1 MPNTWREW
9 SLVLNVAAVAKS
21 SGVSERSKRAMAR
34 SGWTNPFVTVTP
46 VSVIFFPQRLLLKLD
61 GRAYSPLVL
70 ERIVSAGGLAKSFD
84 VAAKLLKLV
93 GEINVCSRQVNNLTV
108 MVGEELARD
117 RDRQT
122 AAYID
127 QPLPRTAT
135 RVEPI
140 PQLACVEVDGG
151 RMQTRT
157 AGEGPGVHEAHWRE
171 TKTAGFFRMKTTSHA
186 TDPHPALPRCFADR
200 KQMQGLLP
208 GVGDESADIQPV
220 TDHDP
225 SWRPKV
231 LFRTCCAS
239 LETSERFGPMMAAE
253 ADARGFFAAQRR
265 AFLADGL
272 PYNWSIQ
279 RKHFPT
285 FEPIVDFVHPVERL
299 YAAARAMHEEH
310 DSAWPQ
316 YVAWAGAVWQGQV
329 SEVIQDLAAC
339 SQSLGPPPQD
349 AEELDP
355 RRVLVESLTYLRN
368 NQSRMDYPRYRRQ
381 GLPVTS
387 ALIESLV
394 KEMNY
399 RVKGSEKFWNDG
411 LQGEA
416 ILQVRAALLSDDDR
430 LAAHIRQRPG
440 QPYARTSRKTSLAT
454 AA

>member
-1 MPNTWREW
+1 
-9 SLVLNVAAVAKS
+9 
-21 SGVSERSKRAMAR
+21 
-34 SGWTNPFVTVTP
+34 

-84 VAAKLLKLV
+84 VAAKLLKLI
-93 GEINVCSRQVNNLTV
+93 GEIDVSSRQVNNLTV
-108 MVGEELARD
+108 LVGEELARQ

-122 AAYID
+122 VAYAD

-157 AGEGPGVHEAHWRE
+157 ANQGPGVHAAHWRE
-171 TKTAGFFRMKTTSHA
+171 TKTAGFFRMKTASHTA
-186 TDPHPALPRCFADR
+186 DPHPALPRCFADR
-200 KQMQGLLP
+200 QQMKGLLP
-208 GVGDESADIQPV
+208 GLSDEPANIQPV
-220 TDHDP
+220 ADHDP

-231 LFRTCCAS
+231 LFRTCTAS
-239 LETSERFGPMMAAE
+239 LESSERFGPMMAAE
-253 ADARGFFAAQRR
+253 ADARGFFAAKRR

-279 RKHFPT
+279 HKHFPT

-299 YAAARAMHEEH
+299 HAAARAVHEEH
-310 DSAWPQ
+310 DSAWSQ
-316 YVAWAGAVWQGQV
+316 YVAWAAAVWQGRV
-329 SEVIQDLAAC
+329 AKVIDQLADH
-339 SQSLGPPPQD
+339 SRSLGPPPQD
-349 AEELDP
+349 AEESDP
-355 RRVLVESLTYLRN
+355 RRVLAETLTYLRN
-368 NQSRMDYPRYRRQ
+368 NQSRMDYPRYRCE

-399 RVKGSEKFWNDG
+399 RVKGTEKFWNDG
-411 LQGEA
+411 SPGEA

-440 QPYARTSRKTSLAT
+440 SPYARTSRKTSLAT

>member
-1 MPNTWREW
+1 M
-9 SLVLNVAAVAKS
+9 
-21 SGVSERSKRAMAR
+21 
-34 SGWTNPFVTVTP
+34 
-46 VSVIFFPQRLLLKLD
+46 SVIFFPQRPLLKLD

-70 ERIVSAGGLAKSFD
+70 ERIVSAGGLTKSFA
-84 VAAKLLKLV
+84 VAAKLLKLI
-93 GEINVCSRQVNNLTV
+93 GEIDVSSRQVNNLTV
-108 MVGEELARD
+108 MVGEELARK

-122 AAYID
+122 AAYAD

-157 AGEGPGVHEAHWRE
+157 PDEGPGVHEAHWRE
-171 TKTAGFFRMKTTSHA
+171 TKTAGFFRMKTSSHA
-186 TDPHPALPRCFADR
+186 ADPHPALPRCFADR
-200 KQMQGLLP
+200 KQMKGLLP
-208 GVGDESADIQPV
+208 GVEAEPAAAEPV
-220 TDHDP
+220 GDHDP

-239 LETSERFGPMMAAE
+239 LETSECFGQMMAAE

-265 AFLADGL
+265 AFLGDGL
-272 PYNWSIQ
+272 PYNWSIH
-279 RKHFPT
+279 RRHFPT

-299 YAAARAMHEEH
+299 YAAARAVHEEN

-316 YVAWAGAVWQGQV
+316 YVAWAGAVWQGRV
-329 SEVIQDLAAC
+329 SDVIQELAGY
-339 SQSLGPPPQD
+339 SQSLGPPPKD
-349 AEELDP
+349 AEESDP
-355 RRVLVESLTYLRN
+355 RRVLAESLTYLRN
-368 NQSRMDYPRYRRQ
+368 NQSRMDYPRYRRE

-411 LQGEA
+411 PHGEA
-416 ILQVRAALLSDDDR
+416 ILQLRAALLSDDDR

-440 QPYARTSRKTSLAT
+440 RPYARTTRKTWLAT